1 MVGIALANAG
11 LVGLRELD
19 QHGKNRWQLR
29 CANVICQRWARKTA
43 DKMSTLAQRMTA
55 FWDELSH

>member
-1 MVGIALANAG
+1 MVGIALAYAG

-29 CANVICQRWARKTA
+29 WADKHNDVAPMSFVNVGPEKLPTKCQRWPN
-43 DKMSTLAQRMTA
+43 
-55 FWDELSH
+55 E